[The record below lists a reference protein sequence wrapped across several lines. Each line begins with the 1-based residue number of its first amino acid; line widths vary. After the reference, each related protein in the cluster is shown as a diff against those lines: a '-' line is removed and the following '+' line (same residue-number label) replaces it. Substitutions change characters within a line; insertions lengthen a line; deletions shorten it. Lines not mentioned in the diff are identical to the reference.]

1 MQKPWGRRQLGH
13 SEGERKVCSKDGK
26 KLVWLQRSE
35 QEDQKEMELEKWA
48 SLTVLDERTSI

>member
-1 MQKPWGRRQLGH
+1 MCRQQPLEGIHQTQRPWGRRQLVL

-35 QEDQKEMELEKWA
+35 QSE
-48 SLTVLDERTSI
+48 